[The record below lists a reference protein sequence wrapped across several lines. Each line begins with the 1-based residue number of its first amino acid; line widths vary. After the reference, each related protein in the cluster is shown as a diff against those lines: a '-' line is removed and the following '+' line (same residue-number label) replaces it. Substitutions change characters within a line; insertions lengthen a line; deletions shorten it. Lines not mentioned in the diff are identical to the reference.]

1 MKRFVLP
8 LSVLLAVS
16 ACASIN
22 MSSGHLRNTV
32 PRFTTFTTVAPQEM
46 ANCIGDHW
54 AKSGHVTLVTTPTDT
69 GFALQTNQKL
79 AADSDKVV
87 MMYIDVST
95 SREGSSVRFYTNRAD
110 EIADRSM
117 ISIIQ
122 RCH

>member
-1 MKRFVLP
+1 MKRFAP
-8 LSVLLAVS
+8 ISLAVLILS

-22 MSSGHLRNTV
+22 VSSGHLRNTV
-32 PRFTTFTTVAPQEM
+32 PRFTTFTTVTPQVM
-46 ANCIGDHW
+46 ANCIGEHW
-54 AKSGHVTLVTTPTDT
+54 AKSGHVSLITTPTDT

-79 AADSDKVV
+79 AADSDKAV

-95 SREGSSVRFYTNRAD
+95 SREGSSVRFYTNRTD

>member
-1 MKRFVLP
+1 MKRFALI
-8 LSVLLAVS
+8 SLAVLILS

-22 MSSGHLRNTV
+22 VSSGHLRNTV
-32 PRFTTFTTVAPQEM
+32 PRFTTFTTVAPQVM
-46 ANCIGDHW
+46 TNCIGEHW
-54 AKSGHVTLVTTPTDT
+54 AKSGHVSLITTPTDT

-79 AADSDKVV
+79 AADSDKAV

-95 SREGSSVRFYTNRAD
+95 SREGSSVRFYTNRTD